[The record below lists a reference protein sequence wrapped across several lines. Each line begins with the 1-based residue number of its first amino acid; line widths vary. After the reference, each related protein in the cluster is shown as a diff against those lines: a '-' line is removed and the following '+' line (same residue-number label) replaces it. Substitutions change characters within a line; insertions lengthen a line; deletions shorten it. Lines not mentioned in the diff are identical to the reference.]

1 MIRISDDKIYVHK
14 ENKAIIISLARHVY
28 TNDIQRDFDYYFT
41 AIEPEQIDDLLVADY
56 SDIKDH
62 NIVGF
67 DLFKIR
73 CPSLPDKYDTISQY
87 LSFGDL
93 SEGMVALDLGAYSA
107 LASIVFSLKVGK
119 SGKII
124 AVEPDKTNYACCV
137 ENINRFNKLKEFN
150 NIELI
155 NCAIWNECK
164 PLLFSGEGCLGS
176 FVITDPSHSRGKLEY
191 IQGVTLYELTKSL
204 DRLDFVKCDIE
215 HAEQI
220 IFKDDAFFDRFRP
233 KIIIEPHNRTDICI
247 KTLTDYNYRVEVI
260 EQRGVSAVPLL
271 ECTPL

>member
-1 MIRISDDKIYVHK
+1 MIQRSYDKIYVS
-14 ENKAIIISLARHVY
+14 EGNKVIIISLARHVY
-28 TNDIQRDFDYYFT
+28 TGDIQRNFDYYFT
-41 AIEPEQIDDLLVADY
+41 AIEPKQIDNFLIADY
-56 SDIKDH
+56 SSIQDH
-62 NIVGF
+62 DIVGF

-73 CPSLPDKYDTISQY
+73 CPSLPDKYDTILQY

-119 SGKII
+119 GGKII
-124 AVEPDKTNYACCV
+124 AVEPDKTNYTCCI
-137 ENINRFNKLKEFN
+137 ENINRFNKLTEFN
-150 NIELI
+150 NIKLI

-176 FVITDPSHSRGKLEY
+176 FVITDPRDSRGELEH
-191 IQGVTLYELTKSL
+191 IQGVTLYELTKNL
-204 DRLDFVKCDIE
+204 DRLDFIKCDIE

-220 IFKDDAFFDRFRP
+220 IFKDDLFFNRFRP
-233 KIIIEPHNRTDICI
+233 KIIIEPHDCVDVCI
-247 KTLTDYNYRVEVI
+247 KTLSDYNYKVEVI
-260 EQRGVSAVPLL
+260 EQRGVSVPLL